1 LKTKLTFALLLSAF
15 FCSTLKSQTIN
26 PFYQSIVA
34 NVSYDSIYQYL
45 HKFET
50 LGIKEPGTNALNNTR
65 DWLLAKY
72 TSYGYTD
79 IQIDTFSAW
88 SDEMYNIIV
97 TKTGTLYPNEFVIV
111 DAHYD
116 TNNGTGT
123 NDNGSGT
130 SIILEIARL
139 LQNINTE
146 YSVRFIHFSAEELGT
161 VGSDYYVNN
170 IVNPQ
175 NMQIRIVF
183 NIDEVGGVAGYSND
197 TIKCESDQSSPSS
210 NNITSAAFTDSLR
223 TLTQLYSDL
232 KTKLSNAYGSDYV
245 PFQQNGEI
253 ITGYYE
259 NRTSNYVHSTNDY
272 LSHVDTSYVYQIAK
286 AATGATLYFA
296 RAYDISVGTTEN
308 IKFSE
313 RISIYPNPFS
323 DKIYITNPNNLYQYS
338 FKLFDAQ
345 GKLIL
350 EKKSVTDIAIDLQ
363 SLKTTLYFYLLE
375 NKDGEIIKNGKL
387 LKAY

>member
-1 LKTKLTFALLLSAF
+1 MKTKLTFTLLLSAF

-50 LGIKEPGTNALNNTR
+50 LGIKGPGTAALNNAR
-65 DWLLAKY
+65 DWLLEKY
-72 TSYGYTD
+72 TSLGYTD
-79 IQIDTFSAW
+79 ITIDTFSQ
-88 SDEMYNIIV
+88 SGNEMYNIVV
-97 TKTGTLYPNEFVIV
+97 TKTGTLYPNTFVIV
-111 DAHYD
+111 DGHYD
-116 TNNGTGT
+116 TKTGAGT

-130 SIILEIARL
+130 SIILEIARVIK
-139 LQNINTE
+139 NINTE
-146 YSVRFIHFSAEELGT
+146 YSVRFINFSAEEEGLIGSNHYVT
-161 VGSDYYVNN
+161 NVVG
-170 IVNPQ
+170 PQ
-175 NMQIRIVF
+175 NMNIRMVF

-223 TLTQLYSDL
+223 TLTQLYSNL

-259 NRTSNYVHSTNDY
+259 NRASNYVHSSNDL

-296 RAYDISVGTTEN
+296 RANDVSVGTTEN
-308 IKFSE
+308 VNFSKG
-313 RISIYPNPFS
+313 ISVFPNPFS
-323 DKIYITNPNNLYQYS
+323 DKIYITNEDNFYQYS

-350 EKKSVTDIAIDLQ
+350 EKKSATDIAIDLQ
-363 SLKTTLYFYLLE
+363 SLKATLYFYLLE

-387 LKAY
+387 LKSY